1 MSDGK
6 WLRTVCLYVLA
17 LVSLYVQGPSWAVAQ
32 SAPPSGVPAS
42 PSPPGSA
49 EARLDAHL
57 QGWQK
62 AMEGITNIFATV
74 TLKRSDPAA
83 TGVFKSDKEYRG
95 ELLCM
100 KPNYARMRLVYVGD
114 KSGQDY
120 EAFICTGKEIYAYSG
135 LDRTITEW
143 KLPDPTRQPN
153 ASTDNLMIDFLSG
166 LKAEN
171 LKKRFQITLFNEDQY
186 YIYLDIKPLL
196 AKDKEEF
203 KQLRLALYGPRTGS
217 LAYLPVQA
225 YIVKAND
232 TIEQWSLAN
241 HKINIPG
248 IEPQKVFR
256 YEDVPGFTRRQA
268 PPSPPLTR
276 PVPPASSPVS
286 SPTPTG
292 TSLPT
297 PIRPTP

>member
-1 MSDGK
+1 MSYGK
-6 WLRTVCLYVLA
+6 WLRTVCFSVLA
-17 LVSLYVQGPSWAVAQ
+17 LVSLYAPGFSRAVAQ
-32 SAPPSGVPAS
+32 SAPPSGVPVS
-42 PSPPGSA
+42 PPPPGSA

-62 AMEGITNIFATV
+62 AMEGITNIFVTV

-83 TGVFKSDKEYRG
+83 TGVFKSDKEYKG

-114 KSGQDY
+114 KTGQDY

-143 KLPDPTRQPN
+143 KLPDPARQPN

-171 LKKRFQITLFNEDQY
+171 LKKRFLITLFNEDQY

-217 LAYLPVQA
+217 LAYLPAQA

-232 TIEQWSLAN
+232 TIEQWTLAN

-248 IEPQKVFR
+248 IDPQKVFR
-256 YEDVPGFTRRQA
+256 FEDVPGFTRRQA
-268 PPSPPLTR
+268 PQSPPPARPGPPTPAPSPQAPGG
-276 PVPPASSPVS
+276 V
-286 SPTPTG
+286 
-292 TSLPT
+292 SLPPT
-297 PIRPTP
+297 IRPTP